1 MLSENIR
8 KYRKANHMSQ
18 DELAEKLHV
27 TRQSVSLWETGQ
39 TQPSLDSV
47 VALATIFQ
55 ISTDDLLRADV
66 ETNAPQKPQE
76 QPAKKISLGWVIA
89 IGLIVVAALL
99 VAIILWGS
107 TSDTDHNIDS
117 MTITVNQSSASDLDD
132 GTNPT
137 DEPAVSTTT
146 EETKGKPQLSIYEY
160 LKDFVIANGTING
173 DYCYVG
179 NTTEAYGGYRSEDF
193 TLSYWGDT
201 DTIEFCLHRVIDD
214 MFSINF
220 YLYVPQE
227 HTGTYEY
234 RSSYYYRENGESLY
248 FARGTIEA
256 GEFTKNHP
264 LRCTNYIGSADQQTA
279 FMETSRKGI
288 CELLACLE
296 QFMIVEGLE
305 YSFEDLGFTKF

>member
-76 QPAKKISLGWVIA
+76 QPAKKTSLGWIIA
-89 IGLIVVAALL
+89 IGLIAVAALL

-117 MTITVNQSSASDLDD
+117 MTITVNKSSASDLDD

-137 DEPAVSTTT
+137 DEPTVSTTT
-146 EETKGKPQLSIYEY
+146 EEIKGKPQLSIYDY

-179 NTTEAYGGYRSEDF
+179 NTAEAYGGYRSENF

-201 DTIEFCLHRVIDD
+201 DTVEFCLHRVLDD
-214 MFSINF
+214 TYSINF
-220 YLYVPQE
+220 YLRVPKE
-227 HTGTYEY
+227 PTGTYEY
-234 RSSYYYRENGESLY
+234 ISSHYYRDNGKPLY
-248 FARGTIEA
+248 EARGTIEA
-256 GEFTKNHP
+256 DEFTKNYP
-264 LRCTNYIGSADQQTA
+264 LKCEEYIGSADQQDA

-296 QFMIVEGLE
+296 QFMIAEGLE